1 MFVQL
6 VNIRVKPGHVDE
18 FLEAFRIN
26 YQGTVRE
33 PGNVRF
39 DVLQDP
45 EDETRFVIYEAFTSA
60 AAVDE
65 HKKTEHYR
73 RTVEAIDG
81 ILIGPRN
88 KDYYTMII
96 PTPAE
101 MGR

>member
-6 VNIRVKPGHVDE
+6 VNIRVKPGHVQQ
-18 FLEAFRIN
+18 FIEAFRIN
-26 YQGTVRE
+26 YQGTIQE

-45 EDETRFVIYEAFTSA
+45 KDETRFVIYEAFASA
-60 AAVDE
+60 KAVDD

-73 RTVEAIDG
+73 KTVEAIDG
-81 ILIGPRN
+81 ILIGPRA

-96 PTPAE
+96 PTPE
-101 MGR
+101 EIDR